1 MAVNKR
7 YVANNRQS
15 LMIIINHPGLGQTTI
30 EFKPGYGLR
39 SEGYF
44 LTNDPEMQD
53 ALESDKRYEKS
64 YRLAE
69 IDNMDIAEYTARK
82 IIAEREKEESKELPK
97 ENPAEETE
105 QDNTPK
111 KRSFETSQAAKDWLN
126 KEHNVPFNQISNRK
140 KIVDKATELG
150 FNIEFL
156 NDNNY

>member
-44 LTNDPEMQD
+44 LTNDPDMQD
-53 ALESDKRYEKS
+53 ALENDKRYKKS

-82 IIAEREKEESKELPK
+82 ILSEKKDETPK
-97 ENPAEETE
+97 EPLTTE
-105 QDNTPK
+105 VDNSPNK
-111 KRSFETSQAAKDWLN
+111 ISFETSQAAKDWLN